1 MSAPNIVVIGSL
13 NMDIVVESDRFPVQ
27 GETLLGKAI
36 RFLPGGKGANQA
48 VASARLGA
56 STRMIGAV
64 GGDSFGREL
73 LQALTNEGIECEGV
87 RAIPDATTGIAN
99 IFVSQGDN
107 SIIVLSG
114 ANHLLSP
121 EDIDRSKQAIEQADI
136 VLLQLEIPLE
146 TVSHAAKLAKSFGKT
161 VVLNPAPAQPLP
173 ESLLRDVDYITPN
186 RTELSLLTGSS
197 ENDDLEAS
205 MRKLIGMGARHVITT
220 LGSEGS
226 AFIEAGGPLVQVP
239 GHKVPVVDTTGAGDS
254 FNAALAYSLALRKSL
269 EESVSF
275 AAKVSALAVTKFG
288 AQPGMPTLEEVEQF
302 TTRMR

>member
-1 MSAPNIVVIGSL
+1 MNAPNITVIGSL

-64 GGDSFGREL
+64 GDDSFGREL
-73 LQALTNEGIECEGV
+73 LQALTNEGIVCEGV
-87 RAIPDATTGIAN
+87 RAFPDATTGIAN

-114 ANHLLSP
+114 ANHLLNP
-121 EDIDRSKQAIEQADI
+121 EDIDRIKLAIEQADI

-186 RTELSLLTGSS
+186 RTELSLLTGFS

-226 AFIEAGGPLVQVP
+226 AFIEASGPLVKVP
-239 GHKVPVVDTTGAGDS
+239 GYKVPVVDTTGAGDS
-254 FNAALAYSLALRKSL
+254 FNAALAYSLAQRKSL

>member
-1 MSAPNIVVIGSL
+1 MNAPNVAVIGSL

-73 LQALTNEGIECEGV
+73 LQALTSEGIECEGV

-107 SIIVLSG
+107 SIIVLPG
-114 ANHLLSP
+114 ANHHLRP
-121 EDIDRSKQAIEQADI
+121 EDIDRSKQAMEQADI

-146 TVSHAAKLAKSFGKT
+146 AVTHAAKLAKSLGKT

-205 MRKLIGMGARHVITT
+205 MRKLIGMGARNVITT

-226 AFIEAGGPLVQVP
+226 AFMEAGGPLVKVP
-239 GHKVPVVDTTGAGDS
+239 AYKVPVVDTTGAGDS
-254 FNAALAYSLALRKSL
+254 FNAGLAYSLAQRKSL
-269 EESVSF
+269 EEAVSF
-275 AAKVSALAVTKFG
+275 AANVSALAVTKFG

-302 TTRMR
+302 TTRTR

>member
-1 MSAPNIVVIGSL
+1 MSAPNIAVIGSL

-146 TVSHAAKLAKSFGKT
+146 AVSHAAKLAKSFGKT

-197 ENDDLEAS
+197 DNDDLEAS

-302 TTRMR
+302 TTRTR